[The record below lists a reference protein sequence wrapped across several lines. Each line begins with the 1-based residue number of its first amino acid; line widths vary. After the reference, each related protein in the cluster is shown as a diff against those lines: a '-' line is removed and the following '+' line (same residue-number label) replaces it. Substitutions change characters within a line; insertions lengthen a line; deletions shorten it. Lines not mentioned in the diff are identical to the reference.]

1 MVNIIVSTESLR
13 ERNHEAYE
21 VSKSDMVMSSY
32 YRHSELFHLFSVIH
46 NEYRITYNV

>member
-1 MVNIIVSTESLR
+1 MVNIIVSTESLC

-21 VSKSDMVMSSY
+21 VSKSDIGY